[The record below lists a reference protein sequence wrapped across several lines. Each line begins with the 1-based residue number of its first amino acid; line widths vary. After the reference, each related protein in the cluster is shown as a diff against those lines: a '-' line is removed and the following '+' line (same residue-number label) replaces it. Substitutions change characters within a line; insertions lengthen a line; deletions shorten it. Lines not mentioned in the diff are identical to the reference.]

1 MLPGEY
7 LMSLRIDRGIS
18 LRELGKKTGIDYI
31 TIAEIEKGIN
41 YGTEEELQ
49 QIFEGLKFSD
59 EEKEKFYLMQNQEK
73 NTVKNNYSMYK
84 KLKVFIKNLTPIKKN
99 ILRANIGAGFILACI
114 AYKTESVSITVY
126 SAYLLF
132 VLNIIFFLLKKTR
145 EIESKKISYKDE
157 KEFRE
162 LGDQKEYR
170 ELQNK
175 KEKMVDKALNY
186 AVAIMT
192 SGIFINSKIVLKLLK
207 ENLLLVVIIFFI
219 IEVLSITGFDFYMND
234 IDIFE
239 KKLGLKNKFRNIPF
253 ISSLRGFGY
262 QILTFLTIVFIYG
275 AIVGIIEGDKQIKEK
290 KLFEELN
297 SLDEQDREKV
307 LKFINDYIKN

>member
-1 MLPGEY
+1 
-7 LMSLRIDRGIS
+7 
-18 LRELGKKTGIDYI
+18 
-31 TIAEIEKGIN
+31 
-41 YGTEEELQ
+41 
-49 QIFEGLKFSD
+49 
-59 EEKEKFYLMQNQEK
+59 
-73 NTVKNNYSMYK
+73 
-84 KLKVFIKNLTPIKKN
+84 
-99 ILRANIGAGFILACI
+99 
-114 AYKTESVSITVY
+114 
-126 SAYLLF
+126 
-132 VLNIIFFLLKKTR
+132 
-145 EIESKKISYKDE
+145 
-157 KEFRE
+157 
-162 LGDQKEYR
+162 
-170 ELQNK
+170 
-175 KEKMVDKALNY
+175 MVDKALNY

-275 AIVGIIEGDKQIKEK
+275 AIVGLIEGDKQIKEK
-290 KLFEELN
+290 NLFEELN